1 MTEVK
6 ALSHGRVVRLRVRQ
20 GFCCL
25 GLGFSP
31 FILSHDSHL
40 GSTVLMVSGTI
51 GSMML
56 HYDSVGYDAG
66 SCC

>member
-25 GLGFSP
+25 GLGLFAIYIVARKPSWEHSVDG
-31 FILSHDSHL
+31 FWDDRFHDASL
-40 GSTVLMVSGTI
+40 
-51 GSMML
+51 
-56 HYDSVGYDAG
+56 
-66 SCC
+66 

>member
-1 MTEVK
+1 MTKVK

-20 GFCCL
+20 GFC
-25 GLGFSP
+25 LGFLP
-31 FILSHDSHL
+31 FILSHKSHL